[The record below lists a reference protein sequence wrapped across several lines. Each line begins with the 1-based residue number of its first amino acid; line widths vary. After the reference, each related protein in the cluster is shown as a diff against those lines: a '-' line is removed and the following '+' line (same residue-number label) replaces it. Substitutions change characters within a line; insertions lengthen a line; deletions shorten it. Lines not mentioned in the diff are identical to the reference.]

1 MSLIYSIEISN
12 FINVVNGGTPWKPK
26 WVHQR
31 FDLDGKGAAINIPN
45 GGGKSTICISMLA
58 LLAGNKKKL
67 NEIRNIFFAPR
78 SSGTYTHFR
87 VETRVAQGITDDLL
101 GLNGGEYGGNPY
113 VIGMYGNSGEG
124 ESLYWY
130 CYPGT
135 LEDCPVAN
143 LSGNKIRLTGDNDFK
158 DRLYSSFKGKLFPE
172 QKDSGPKAWQMR
184 MGSMFDMAGINQ
196 LLVYQLASG
205 AEGSNG
211 YFNIERL
218 GRRYD
223 EALFYELL
231 APELLSDPMGAQ
243 GENDEHGIEDTIH
256 EKAGGII
263 RARFSAKKAALALEK
278 DHHALEVM
286 ERAFEDGKQYQ
297 DDKDKFD
304 GFIADYTQEIASLKN
319 ILVDDPMPGVPRRP
333 AASLPS
339 IANMLV
345 LLERDGNHA
354 WHLPDRALAMFT
366 GEDAAKVNQRAE
378 RKGIKPESATKS
390 QVIEIACDHGLQ
402 GRPQGGGWTGKF
414 YKRDNISALLEVAS
428 NFTAEWD
435 REKAMAAINEIFDWA
450 EAHADTNPA
459 RLRLIQDFKKEVEL
473 SELKVAEEKE
483 VARLVQTH
491 KTLEDSQK
499 NIGAQQAEYKRMQ
512 DSKLFS
518 PEELADPKATG
529 SEAQKNRLLSNQALQ
544 AHQTALMTNA
554 AVYADWLRMVSEFKI
569 ETGFKSIAAQ
579 IEDEAQAA
587 IVKAQELGIKIQNE
601 RCKDAPLEKQEREQ
615 DKLLNELAPTISRI
629 EKLAPLESKYREVF
643 PGLNPDGL
651 EKTIRQNLR
660 EAERSHQELSG
671 RNKVISPKLD
681 ALKWFR
687 QEFPDSTPAMW
698 VQDRLNK
705 WDSIGVAINT
715 AEIELA
721 EHKNKL
727 SQLDLNPVAAGKV
740 ARLVIESAGGASE
753 PLYRAL
759 ARMDLPTEQ
768 NGIAL
773 TLFSALLHSPV
784 YPNAVDAEHAA
795 KKLADAGLEAP
806 VFVFDRLA
814 EYCRS
819 GGILSRGEISE
830 GLILGIRTR
839 QVECILDPSLV
850 DREKRAIEG
859 KIETVKEDIVKQ
871 TNERAL
877 YSPEHA
883 NVKRVKDAAEAL
895 ESNYDSEALNIASQL
910 SKLDAEILPS
920 LRLQESNITCIQAM
934 LEINKLLAGESF
946 ESLLLKHK
954 QAAENVQ
961 QITAARIE
969 LKNIISTLEKSFSS
983 FNDVANQAK
992 IKAGKY
998 VEILRRVHEFSMR
1011 EDINPE
1017 YMKNGD
1023 VRTGMLRHEC
1033 DAAETK
1039 AAFQFA
1045 LAAEFLKQGNQ
1056 YAIELAKQIQE
1067 MSRAIEDGRNKC
1079 LQYSNE
1085 ILSIKDRAAKLTPKI
1100 VNIDNFVRDLMK
1112 RYRGYGDDVSLAD
1125 SVTDIQLKGSYGLV
1139 YDLRE
1144 EKLLDHLAGLLE
1156 DFIDDIKESED
1167 RALKTDVDNARKA
1180 MSRSKE
1186 RFVGRLNELRQ
1197 DKDVP
1202 EYIKD
1207 EIASA
1212 QDNPQLLNNFYAAS
1226 KKTYQDSLLVHEKSR
1241 NMIEKEWDEIGE
1253 SLRQFTVRLPGNFK
1267 LMRDI
1272 FAPQRDSVTGNYIG
1286 GGYEIKAEMSDLSNV
1301 REIFQDIVEMIE
1313 RREHAIEFED
1323 NGDDRKRLKTKL
1335 RDEIR
1340 RMFYSRVLRDVNVK
1354 LCMPSVSSKALTI
1367 EPKMVSSGQGVAMT
1381 LLWIVK
1387 MARFVNERE
1396 SGKKGMKA
1404 ALQEYALSAK
1414 SQFALIDGAFS
1425 HLSDKKL
1432 IDEALAGIG
1441 DTRGKFQLIITVHD
1455 PHYKNDYNHF
1465 PVLITGHEI
1474 EADRIM
1480 YAEHHHGIDRLVEPD
1495 AAGSHYGAMEL
1506 MQHCRETKVVV

>member
-1 MSLIYSIEISN
+1 MSLIYAIEISN

-26 WVHQR
+26 WVYQR

-101 GLNGGEYGGNPY
+101 GLNGGEYGGSPY

-124 ESLYWY
+124 ESLHWY

-333 AASLPS
+333 PASLPS

-354 WHLPDRALAMFT
+354 WHLPDQALAVFA

-378 RKGIKPESATKS
+378 RKGIKPESAAKS
-390 QVIEIACDHGLQ
+390 QLIEIACNSFVSVGKRGPNSRLYSRGL
-402 GRPQGGGWTGKF
+402 
-414 YKRDNISALLEVAS
+414 ALALQEVTS
-428 NFTAEWD
+428 NYSGEWS
-435 REKAMAAINEIFDWA
+435 REKAVAAINELFDWA

-459 RLRLIQDFKKEVEL
+459 RLRLLQDCKKALEL
-473 SELKVAEEKE
+473 AEMKSGEEKE
-483 VARLVQTH
+483 VDRLVQTH
-491 KTLEDSQK
+491 KRLEDSQK

-512 DSKLFS
+512 ESTLFS
-518 PEELADPKATG
+518 PEELADPETTG
-529 SEAQKNRLLSNQALQ
+529 KEAQKTKLLSNQALH
-544 AHQTALMTNA
+544 AHQTALVTNA
-554 AVYADWLRMVSEFKI
+554 AVYTDWQRMVSEFKI
-569 ETGFKSIAAQ
+569 EAGFEAIAAQ
-579 IEDEAQAA
+579 IENEAQVA
-587 IVKAQELGIKIQNE
+587 IGKVQELGIKIQDE
-601 RCKDAPLEKQEREQ
+601 RRKDAPLESQER
-615 DKLLNELAPTISRI
+615 DNVKLLDVLAPKISQI

-643 PGLNPDGL
+643 PDLNPDGL

-660 EAERSHQELSG
+660 EAERSHQELSS

-681 ALKWFR
+681 ALKWFC

-705 WDSIGVAINT
+705 WDSIGVAINA

-721 EHKNKL
+721 EQQNKL

-759 ARMDLPTEQ
+759 ARMNLLADQKT
-768 NGIAL
+768 IAL

-784 YPNAVDAEHAA
+784 YDNAVDAEHAA
-795 KKLADAGLEAP
+795 KNLADAGLEAP

-814 EYCRS
+814 EYCRT
-819 GGILSRGEISE
+819 GGISSRGEISE

-850 DREKRAIEG
+850 VREKRAIEG
-859 KIETVKEDIVKQ
+859 KIESVKEDIVKQ

-883 NVKRVKDAAEAL
+883 DAKRVKDAAEAL

-910 SKLDAEILPS
+910 SELDTGILPG

-946 ESLLLKHK
+946 ESLLLKRK

-961 QITAARIE
+961 QITTARIE
-969 LKNIISTLEKSFSS
+969 LKKIISTLEGNFSS
-983 FNDVANQAK
+983 FNDVANQAN

-998 VEILRRVHEFSMR
+998 VEVLRRVHEFSMR
-1011 EDINPE
+1011 DDINPG
-1017 YMKNGD
+1017 YIKNGD
-1023 VRTGMLRHEC
+1023 ARTEMLRLEC
-1033 DAAETK
+1033 DAAEAK

-1067 MSRAIEDGRNKC
+1067 MSLAIEGGRSKC
-1079 LQYSNE
+1079 LQYSKE
-1085 ILSIKDRAAKLTPKI
+1085 ILSIKDRAAKLTPKV

-1167 RALKTDVDNARKA
+1167 RALKADVDNARKA
-1180 MSRSKE
+1180 MNRSKE

-1197 DKDVP
+1197 DKNVP
-1202 EYIKD
+1202 EYIKE

-1241 NMIEKEWDEIGE
+1241 NMIDKEWDEIGE

-1272 FAPQRDSVTGNYIG
+1272 FAPQRDNVTGDYIG
-1286 GGYEIKAEMSDLSNV
+1286 GGYEIKAELADLSNV

-1313 RREHAIEFED
+1313 KREHAIEFED
-1323 NGDDRKRLKTKL
+1323 NGEDRKRLKTKL

-1480 YAEHHHGIDRLVEPD
+1480 YAEHHHGIDCLVEPD
-1495 AAGSHYGAMEL
+1495 TAGSHYGAMEL
-1506 MQHCRETKVVV
+1506 MQHCRETKVAV

>member
-101 GLNGGEYGGNPY
+101 GLNGGEYGGSPY

-124 ESLYWY
+124 ESLHWY

-143 LSGNKIRLTGDNDFK
+143 LSGNKIRLIGDNDFK

-172 QKDSGPKAWQMR
+172 QKDSDHKAWQMR

-263 RARFSAKKAALALEK
+263 RARFSAKKAALALGK

-297 DDKDKFD
+297 EDKDKFD

-319 ILVDDPMPGVPRRP
+319 ILVDDPMPGAPRRP
-333 AASLPS
+333 PASLPS

-354 WHLPDRALAMFT
+354 WHLPDRALAVFT
-366 GEDAAKVNQRAE
+366 EEDAAKVNERAN
-378 RKGIKPESATKS
+378 RKGVKPESATKS
-390 QVIEIACDHGLQ
+390 QLIEIACDINL
-402 GRPQGGGWTGKF
+402 RDSRGKPNQL
-414 YKRDNISALLEVAS
+414 YNRANSLALLNAIS
-428 NFTAEWD
+428 NFSAEWG
-435 REKAMAAINEIFDWA
+435 REKAIAAINDVFDWA

-459 RLRLIQDFKKEVEL
+459 RLRLIQDFKKEAEL

-483 VARLVQTH
+483 VVHLAQTH
-491 KTLEDSQK
+491 KRLEDSQK

-512 DSKLFS
+512 ESTLFS
-518 PEELADPKATG
+518 PEELADPEATG
-529 SEAQKNRLLSNQALQ
+529 KEAQETKLLANQTLQ
-544 AHQTALMTNA
+544 AHQAALVTNA
-554 AVYADWLRMVSEFKI
+554 AVYTDWQRMVSEFKT
-569 ETGFKSIAAQ
+569 ETGFESIAAQ
-579 IEDEAQAA
+579 IENEAQAA
-587 IVKAQELGIKIQNE
+587 ITNAQELGIKIQNE
-601 RCKDAPLEKQEREQ
+601 RLKDAPLESQEREQ
-615 DKLLNELAPTISRI
+615 DKLLNVLAPKISRI
-629 EKLAPLESKYREVF
+629 EKLAPMESKYCEIF

-651 EKTIRQNLR
+651 ENTIRQNLR
-660 EAERSHQELSG
+660 KAEHNHQELSS
-671 RNKVISPKLD
+671 RNKDISPKLD
-681 ALKWFR
+681 ALNWFR

-698 VQDRLNK
+698 VQERLNK

-715 AEIELA
+715 AETELS
-721 EHKNKL
+721 EQKNKL

-759 ARMDLPTEQ
+759 TRMDLSAEQ
-768 NGIAL
+768 KRVAL

-784 YPNAVDAEHAA
+784 YTNTVDAERAA
-795 KKLADAGLEAP
+795 QNLADAGLEAP

-814 EYCRS
+814 EYCRT
-819 GGILSRGEISE
+819 GGISSRGEISE

-850 DREKRAIEG
+850 VREKRAIEE
-859 KIETVKEDIVKQ
+859 KIENIKKDIRRQ
-871 TNERAL
+871 TDERAL

-883 NVKRVKDAAEAL
+883 DVKRVKDAAEAI
-895 ESNYDSEALNIASQL
+895 ENNYDSEALNIAPQL

-946 ESLLLKHK
+946 ESLLLKRK

-969 LKNIISTLEKSFSS
+969 LKNIISTLEGNFSS
-983 FNDVANQAK
+983 FNDVANQAN

-998 VEILRRVHEFSMR
+998 VEVLRRVHEFSMR
-1011 EDINPE
+1011 DDIN
-1017 YMKNGD
+1017 
-1023 VRTGMLRHEC
+1023 
-1033 DAAETK
+1033 
-1039 AAFQFA
+1039 
-1045 LAAEFLKQGNQ
+1045 
-1056 YAIELAKQIQE
+1056 
-1067 MSRAIEDGRNKC
+1067 
-1079 LQYSNE
+1079 
-1085 ILSIKDRAAKLTPKI
+1085 
-1100 VNIDNFVRDLMK
+1100 
-1112 RYRGYGDDVSLAD
+1112 
-1125 SVTDIQLKGSYGLV
+1125 
-1139 YDLRE
+1139 
-1144 EKLLDHLAGLLE
+1144 
-1156 DFIDDIKESED
+1156 
-1167 RALKTDVDNARKA
+1167 
-1180 MSRSKE
+1180 
-1186 RFVGRLNELRQ
+1186 
-1197 DKDVP
+1197 
-1202 EYIKD
+1202 
-1207 EIASA
+1207 
-1212 QDNPQLLNNFYAAS
+1212 
-1226 KKTYQDSLLVHEKSR
+1226 
-1241 NMIEKEWDEIGE
+1241 
-1253 SLRQFTVRLPGNFK
+1253 
-1267 LMRDI
+1267 
-1272 FAPQRDSVTGNYIG
+1272 
-1286 GGYEIKAEMSDLSNV
+1286 
-1301 REIFQDIVEMIE
+1301 
-1313 RREHAIEFED
+1313 
-1323 NGDDRKRLKTKL
+1323 
-1335 RDEIR
+1335 
-1340 RMFYSRVLRDVNVK
+1340 
-1354 LCMPSVSSKALTI
+1354 
-1367 EPKMVSSGQGVAMT
+1367 
-1381 LLWIVK
+1381 
-1387 MARFVNERE
+1387 
-1396 SGKKGMKA
+1396 
-1404 ALQEYALSAK
+1404 
-1414 SQFALIDGAFS
+1414 
-1425 HLSDKKL
+1425 
-1432 IDEALAGIG
+1432 
-1441 DTRGKFQLIITVHD
+1441 
-1455 PHYKNDYNHF
+1455 
-1465 PVLITGHEI
+1465 
-1474 EADRIM
+1474 
-1480 YAEHHHGIDRLVEPD
+1480 
-1495 AAGSHYGAMEL
+1495 
-1506 MQHCRETKVVV
+1506 